1 MKTIVVDYSEF
12 YYSKI
17 AGMTMPDK
25 YGGKFVQL
33 WHGGSGSPENQ
44 QIFRGISEEYIV
56 FSPKEFKKYHANI
69 VELFSKDKG
78 LAGAYDSEQKRFDIF
93 EPEWKIMGGGKFEIN
108 RKERVLRLYDDS
120 MAYGRF
126 NAEGLIER
134 LAGTEEFS
142 GYRIV
147 IE

>member
-1 MKTIVVDYSEF
+1 MRTIVVDYSEF

-17 AGMTMPDK
+17 AGMIMPDK

-33 WHGGSGSPENQ
+33 WHGGSG
-44 QIFRGISEEYIV
+44 SEEYIV

-69 VELFSKDKG
+69 VEHFSKEMN
-78 LAGAYDSEQKRFDIF
+78 LSGAYDSEQKRFDIF

-108 RKERVLRLYDDS
+108 RKERLLRLYDDS

-142 GYRIV
+142 DYRIV